1 MFTPPANG
9 GLITGWQG
17 FASNSPIRRI
27 ESRRPILYEIAR
39 RFHLK
44 FNVRRADIDAGIGWV
59 QLMLEGERSEIEAA
73 IEWVEAQ
80 GIRADPVEGDIVS
93 G

>member
-1 MFTPPANG
+1 
-9 GLITGWQG
+9 
-17 FASNSPIRRI
+17 
-27 ESRRPILYEIAR
+27 
-39 RFHLK
+39 
-44 FNVRRADIDAGIGWV
+44 
-59 QLMLEGERSEIEAA
+59 MLEGERSEIEAA